1 MQNFQDRASKQMVDL
16 SDEEFFDMGMYNI
29 DKDTILNPNSKLKN
43 LFGGLHQMGD
53 EDEAAA
59 RLKLKTPESS
69 HKDALSRYDFS
80 QSSDQEV
87 YHDDRPFVNM
97 FSQNTNLQFASKS
110 VSPQRKPGSNTK

>member
-1 MQNFQDRASKQMVDL
+1 MVDL

-53 EDEAAA
+53 EDEVAA

-69 HKDALSRYDFS
+69 HKDALSRFDFS